1 MKQLTQTKSS
11 QFISL
16 GQSELDIKSDD
27 SSSVDEEQGQNEE
40 IKQVDE
46 SLRFTQIA
54 QDTEEESYEMQVNE
68 DKMLEITEDII
79 L

>member
-1 MKQLTQTKSS
+1 M
-11 QFISL
+11 SL
-16 GQSELDIKSDD
+16 GQSELDIKSDVSD
-27 SSSVDEEQGQNEE
+27 SENEEQGQNEE
-40 IKQVDE
+40 VKQVDE

>member
-1 MKQLTQTKSS
+1 M
-11 QFISL
+11 SL

-40 IKQVDE
+40 VKQVDE

-54 QDTEEESYEMQVNE
+54 QDTEEESYEMRVNE

>member
-1 MKQLTQTKSS
+1 M
-11 QFISL
+11 SL

-27 SSSVDEEQGQNEE
+27 SGSEDEEQGQNEE
-40 IKQVDE
+40 VKQVDE

-54 QDTEEESYEMQVNE
+54 QDMEEESYEMQVNE